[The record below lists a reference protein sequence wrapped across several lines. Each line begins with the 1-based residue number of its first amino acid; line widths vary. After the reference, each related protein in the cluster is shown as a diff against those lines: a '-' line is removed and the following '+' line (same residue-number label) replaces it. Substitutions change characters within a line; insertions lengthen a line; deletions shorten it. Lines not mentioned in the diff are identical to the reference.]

1 MITQSRLKELLIYH
15 KTTGHFYWKVDRR
28 GGAKAKDLAGRITAA
43 GYVEIRVDLK
53 FYRAHRLAWIY
64 LHGELEQSMQID
76 HVNGNRSDNRI
87 SNLRLATPKQN
98 KENFPLRRAQ
108 TRSGLLGVCWN
119 KRISRWK
126 ARICNNGKR
135 INLGHFKTAE
145 GAHAAYMRA
154 KRKLHTCIR
163 REEH

>member
-1 MITQSRLKELLIYH
+1 MITQSRLKELLIYY
-15 KTTGHFYWKVDRR
+15 KTTGRFYWKIDRR
-28 GGAKAKDLAGRITAA
+28 GGAKAKDLAGRITTT

-64 LHGELEQSMQID
+64 LYGTLEQVMQID
-76 HVNGNRSDNRI
+76 HANGNRSDNRI

-98 KENFPLRRAQ
+98 KENFPLHRSQ

-119 KRISRWK
+119 ARISRWK
-126 ARICNNGKR
+126 ARICNDGKR

-145 GAHAAYMRA
+145 EAHSAYMKA
-154 KRKLHTCIR
+154 KKKLHTYIR
-163 REEH
+163 KHH